1 MPAAVAV
8 GAVIA
13 IGGITAGAIMSAKE
27 AKAQANK
34 ANAAAQDRDKYY
46 AEMTKLAK
54 KQYKRWEQD
63 FGEIQTEVS
72 DYYKNLTDDIL
83 KQQYEDANTEANQN
97 LVKSYFQAQ
106 KNLSSSMN
114 KTGMAGSGADVS
126 SSLQL
131 QQSMLQQKASN
142 RWQTEQLK
150 ANANNVLMGQ
160 KQQWAAQGENLR
172 NQAMQNQFNAE
183 QIKGN
188 DAAARYLQHQQQ
200 SANAQ
205 MNMINTI
212 SSGLASMGG
221 MMMGAGAQIYGSEID
236 AAAKLDSAKILA
248 NAGTNSTTSS
258 YNYTPID
265 YTGNSMLN
273 IGNAATRSHLTSNDW
288 ISDTLS
294 GYTRDTFKNSNTKTT
309 SLYFGSK

>member
-1 MPAAVAV
+1 MPV
-8 GAVIA
+8 A
-13 IGGITAGAIMSAKE
+13 IGIGLVAIAGATAYGAYASSKQAKE
-27 AKAQANK
+27 AQKS
-34 ANAAAQDRDKYY
+34 ANAASAERDKYY
-46 AEMTKLAK
+46 SEMTDLAK
-54 KQYKRWEQD
+54 KQYERWEQD
-63 FGEIQTEVS
+63 FGEIQTEVA

-83 KQQYEDANTEANQN
+83 KQQYEDANTEANQS

-114 KTGMAGSGADVS
+114 KIGMTGSGADVS

-160 KQQWAAQGENLR
+160 KQQWTAQGENLR
-172 NQAMQNQFNAE
+172 SQAMQNQFNAE

-188 DAAARYLQHQQQ
+188 DAAARYLQYQNQAYQ
-200 SANAQ
+200 AEQ
-205 MNMINTI
+205 NMINTI
-212 SSGLASMGG
+212 TSGVASMGG
-221 MMMGAGAQIYGSEID
+221 MMIGTGAQMYG
-236 AAAKLDSAKILA
+236 ANLDRQTALDIAQMKY
-248 NAGTNSTTSS
+248 GTNSTSSS
-258 YNYTPID
+258 YNFTPID